1 MFIFYV
7 CERFAYTHTCMH
19 ATHICTPCVPGA
31 HTGQKRC
38 GCWGLNPCPLEEQ
51 VLFPAEPWLQ
61 ALGAVCVEKMRMFLE
76 VEWWQ
81 WLQNSVNALDA
92 IELNPAG
99 QSG

>member
-1 MFIFYV
+1 
-7 CERFAYTHTCMH
+7 
-19 ATHICTPCVPGA
+19 
-31 HTGQKRC
+31 
-38 GCWGLNPCPLEEQ
+38 
-51 VLFPAEPWLQ
+51 
-61 ALGAVCVEKMRMFLE
+61 MFLE